1 MKQIAAVAVSLLCA
15 EGAMAQ
21 DFAAALMTEL
31 TRSCPSGQPSRGEQ
45 AGSYA
50 NCTAEPALTTQ
61 NQSSI
66 SPSQSAH
73 GKSTVV
79 GGVTCNGI
87 GSAFE
92 IAFAGEIDASTFDTV
107 KGL

>member
-45 AGSYA
+45 AGPYFFVFGQSEIRKKYDA
-50 NCTAEPALTTQ
+50 YDTPEGLQGPYGHIIPLEP
-61 NQSSI
+61 
-66 SPSQSAH
+66 PP
-73 GKSTVV
+73 GRR
-79 GGVTCNGI
+79 
-87 GSAFE
+87 
-92 IAFAGEIDASTFDTV
+92 
-107 KGL
+107 